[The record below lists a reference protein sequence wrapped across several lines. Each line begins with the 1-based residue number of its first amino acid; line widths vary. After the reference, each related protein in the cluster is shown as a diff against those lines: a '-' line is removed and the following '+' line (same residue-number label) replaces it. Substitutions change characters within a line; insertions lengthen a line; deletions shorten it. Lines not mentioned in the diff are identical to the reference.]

1 MSGDYYASQFG
12 KDFTPNTFFVRL
24 NGADKDELIAAL
36 DETCGLLSWT
46 PSDGN
51 RTAFEAATASIN
63 SVDALLIAIA
73 AIMAGVVLLNLT
85 NTFVLQK
92 KRELII
98 MRINGFTVKEL
109 IGYLLRES
117 AVTTALGIL
126 LGVAAGCGIGYYIVR
141 SVELPYTQFDRS
153 ICVSAWLYA
162 AGITA
167 LFAVV
172 IHAIALMK
180 VKKLKLTDLA

>member
-1 MSGDYYASQFG
+1 
-12 KDFTPNTFFVRL
+12 
-24 NGADKDELIAAL
+24 
-36 DETCGLLSWT
+36 
-46 PSDGN
+46 
-51 RTAFEAATASIN
+51 
-63 SVDALLIAIA
+63 
-73 AIMAGVVLLNLT
+73 MAGVVLLNLT

-109 IGYLLRES
+109 IGYLLRET
-117 AVTTALGIL
+117 AVTTVIGIL

-141 SVELPYTQFDRS
+141 SVELPYTQFDRG
-153 ICVSAWLYA
+153 VYAPAWLYA

-172 IHAIALMK
+172 INAIALMK
-180 VKKLKLTDLA
+180 VKKLKLTDLN